1 MPRKG
6 QKACPYCGQKCRA
19 AEFWVSAAARPHI
32 RIDSQGEKRGDLP
45 VQRPTKYDLIIN
57 QNGDT
62 LGHTIRPPLF
72 AHTNELSSRAAMP
85 RKFFVTF
92 TCVSLVVASFGVKM
106 ARAQVV
112 IPHGSFENDFE
123 SYLVVIVSFILLCF
137 AVWRFFRR
145 R

>member
-1 MPRKG
+1 
-6 QKACPYCGQKCRA
+6 
-19 AEFWVSAAARPHI
+19 
-32 RIDSQGEKRGDLP
+32 
-45 VQRPTKYDLIIN
+45 
-57 QNGDT
+57 
-62 LGHTIRPPLF
+62 
-72 AHTNELSSRAAMP
+72 MP

>member
-1 MPRKG
+1 
-6 QKACPYCGQKCRA
+6 
-19 AEFWVSAAARPHI
+19 
-32 RIDSQGEKRGDLP
+32 LP